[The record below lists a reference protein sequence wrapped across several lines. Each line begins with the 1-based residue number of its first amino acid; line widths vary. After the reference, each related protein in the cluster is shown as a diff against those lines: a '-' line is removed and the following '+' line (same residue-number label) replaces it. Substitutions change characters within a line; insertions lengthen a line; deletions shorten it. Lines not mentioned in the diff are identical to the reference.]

1 MKDSLERRLEVSRSL
16 GWPVLCVSMWLC
28 VCVCVCACVC
38 VCMSLC
44 GCVCVCVCACVCVYV
59 SMWLCVCVCGCVH
72 NDAKP
77 IQCQLRVRVDVRGS
91 GGLL

>member
-28 VCVCVCACVC
+28 VCVCVCVC

-44 GCVCVCVCACVCVYV
+44 GCVCVYVAVCTTMLNQFSV
-59 SMWLCVCVCGCVH
+59 MWGC
-72 NDAKP
+72 NGE
-77 IQCQLRVRVDVRGS
+77 RGEV
-91 GGLL
+91 L

>member
-28 VCVCVCACVC
+28 V
-38 VCMSLC
+38 
-44 GCVCVCVCACVCVYV
+44 CVCVCVCACVCVYV

-77 IQCQLRVRVDVRGS
+77 IQCHVGYRGM
-91 GGLL
+91 